1 MSDFTDFFPVAGTT
15 SGGGGS
21 ASAVNTY
28 ASFHINDG
36 TGAFPVTENY
46 VPSTGVYTPG
56 NGDDVYLKT
65 GKLILQGTDYT
76 GASITAETT
85 ALSGRTGAIPY
96 RTRTSPSSPNPPT
109 PAIKNKSS
117 LEKLVY
123 GNGQYYRIDWICDA
137 ATSTSSRPNII
148 TRNGKAVEWIAT
160 PLTLTG
166 TTWTEGTPINI
177 LSTEATGY
185 IQSATD
191 PAGFNLGTGT
201 GTPNFRILDVSWD
214 DFNNRWLV
222 VGQNQTNVGSSL
234 DLSFYYLD
242 ANFRNATTV
251 QVVVF
256 RFGAGDAGSYDMA
269 TPVVFAIDPRN
280 GNTLCTMR
288 STSTTLGLFRN
299 YLYISGGTPSGVD
312 AGQIS
317 TSPEHQIDSQGHAY
331 AYAGNGSQLN
341 KTTNPIAT
349 SGAPGVGSSDTF
361 AYFTIPASVPGYGG
375 GMTFD
380 ANAINVNSLQVRL
393 GTNRESYNIA
403 DVTNSDTSGIT
414 SDLPQVGDQTIRTYA
429 PTTTNSGF
437 SGALTQT
444 VFLKIK

>member
-1 MSDFTDFFPVAGTT
+1 MSKFTDYFPT
-15 SGGGGS
+15 SGGGGTGG

-28 ASFHINDG
+28 ASFHVNDG
-36 TGAFPVTENY
+36 TGAFPLTENY

-96 RTRTSPSSPNPPT
+96 RTRTGAGAVNPPT
-109 PAIKNKSS
+109 PSIKNKSS
-117 LEKLVY
+117 IEKLVY
-123 GNGQYYRIDWICDA
+123 GNGQYYRIDWIDDSA
-137 ATSTSSRPNII
+137 LGTSRRGNVT
-148 TRNGKAVEWIAT
+148 TKNGKAVEWTAT

-166 TTWTEGTPINI
+166 TTWTEGTPISI

-185 IQSATD
+185 IQAATD

-201 GTPNFRILDVSWD
+201 GTDQVRIFDVSWD

-222 VGQNQTNVGSSL
+222 VLQNQTNVGLDL

-242 ANFRNATTV
+242 TNFRNATTP

-256 RFGAGDAGSYDMA
+256 RYGAGDAGSYDTE
-269 TPVVFAIDPRN
+269 TPVCFAIDPRN

-299 YLYISGGTPSGVD
+299 YLYISGGTTSGVD
-312 AGQIS
+312 AAQLNG
-317 TSPEHQIDSQGHAY
+317 SPEHQIDSQGHAY
-331 AYAGNGSQLN
+331 RYAGNTSQLD

-349 SGAPGVGSSDTF
+349 SGAPGVGSNNIF
-361 AYFTIPASVPGYGG
+361 PYFTIPVSVPGYGG

-380 ANAINVNSLQVRL
+380 ANAINVNSLQIRL
-393 GTNRESYNIA
+393 GNRESYNIA

-414 SDLPQVGDQTIRTYA
+414 SDLPQVGDIIARTYA

>member
-1 MSDFTDFFPVAGTT
+1 MSKFTDYFPT
-15 SGGGGS
+15 SGGGGGTGG

-28 ASFHINDG
+28 ASFHVNDG
-36 TGAFPVTENY
+36 NGIFPLTENY

-85 ALSGRTGAIPY
+85 TLSGRTGAIPY
-96 RTRTSPSSPNPPT
+96 RTRTGAGAVNPPT
-109 PAIKNKSS
+109 YSS
-117 LEKLVY
+117 SIRSSIEKLVY
-123 GNGQYYRIDWICDA
+123 GNGQYYRIDWIDD
-137 ATSTSSRPNII
+137 TSTATLRRGNIT
-148 TRNGKAVEWIAT
+148 TRNGKAVEWTAT

-166 TTWTEGTPINI
+166 TTWTEGTPISI

-201 GTPNFRILDVSWD
+201 GTNIVRILDVSWD
-214 DFNNRWLV
+214 AFNNRWLV
-222 VGQNQTNVGSSL
+222 VLQNQTNVVLDL

-242 ANFRNATTV
+242 ANFRNATTP

-256 RFGAGDAGSYDMA
+256 RYGAGDAGSYDTE

-288 STSTTLGLFRN
+288 STNSTLGTYIN
-299 YLYISGGTPSGVD
+299 YLYISGGTPSGNHF
-312 AGQIS
+312 QQNIS
-317 TSPEHQIDSQGHAY
+317 AEHQIDSQGHAY
-331 AYAGNGSQLN
+331 RYAKNTSQLD

-349 SGAPGVGSSDTF
+349 SGAPGVLTSDIF
-361 AYFTIPASVPGYGG
+361 AYFTIPATVPGYGG
-375 GMTFD
+375 GISFD
-380 ANAINVNSLQVRL
+380 ASAINVNSLQIRL
-393 GTNRESYNIA
+393 GTNRESFNIA
-403 DVTNSDTSGIT
+403 DVTNSDTSGVT
-414 SDLPQVGDQTIRTYA
+414 SDLPQVGDPTIRTYA